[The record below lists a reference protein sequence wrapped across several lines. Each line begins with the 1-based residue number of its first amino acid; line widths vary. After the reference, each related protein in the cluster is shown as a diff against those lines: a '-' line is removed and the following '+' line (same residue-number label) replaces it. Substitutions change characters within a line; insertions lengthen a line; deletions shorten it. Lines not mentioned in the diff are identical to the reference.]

1 MGLRP
6 DHRNGGLNSSLQAC
20 RSGAPLLCPSRTKD
34 EENTTRCTIWEGW
47 TAALQVKPARL
58 DHHLIGRN
66 SADLLSRSA
75 VLRIVTASAAE
86 KPQTSA
92 AGLRP
97 HCSVCFEF
105 VQIVVGDLQSLQRW
119 VGHFAFVLHKI
130 VLHVP
135 VMTRCR
141 KQLLPID
148 GPEASFCVGVFVL
161 GVEGC
166 RDMIARHQILD
177 V

>member
-1 MGLRP
+1 MFL
-6 DHRNGGLNSSLQAC
+6 SLPELQKE
-20 RSGAPLLCPSRTKD
+20 RGFPHPSRK
-34 EENTTRCTIWEGW
+34 
-47 TAALQVKPARL
+47 KK
-58 DHHLIGRN
+58 
-66 SADLLSRSA
+66 LLKLKRES
-75 VLRIVTASAAE
+75 T
-86 KPQTSA
+86 
-92 AGLRP
+92 